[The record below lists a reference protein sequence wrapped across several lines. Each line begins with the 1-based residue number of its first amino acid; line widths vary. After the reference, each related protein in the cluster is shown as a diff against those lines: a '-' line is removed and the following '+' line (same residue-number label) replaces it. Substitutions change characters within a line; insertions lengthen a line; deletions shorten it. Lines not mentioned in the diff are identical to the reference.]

1 MNEPESKINNNLNL
15 YLIKAAEDYFNVSST
30 KIWNALKTP
39 INQTKLIKKAKKK
52 NQQQKYLNHIIIL
65 KKVLI

>member
-1 MNEPESKINNNLNL
+1 MNEPESKINNDLNQ

-52 NQQQKYLNHIIIL
+52 NHQQKYLNHIIIF
-65 KKVLI
+65 VGII